1 MAWGKAGS
9 TTTASAGDSFDVTV
23 SSNETNMLLRH
34 ITSSGNTVIYN
45 RFNSDSGSNYAY
57 RWSENGVTDGT
68 GISQSSVI
76 YDTGGDAGDKF
87 DVGYICNISSEEKLV
102 IGFQIN
108 EDISGAGNAPVRGEA
123 VWKWSNTS
131 DSVTSVNTLNT
142 AQSGDYETGSN
153 ISVLGSDIT
162 PTVGKPTDVQAGSRY
177 EETDTRKMY
186 HYLPISTS
194 ELKAYYKFNEAS
206 GNIINQA
213 TSVGSTDS
221 LSSEDLTVDVGTPS
235 YRQTGVGNIPY
246 SVSYGNTVKFSGTT
260 ASNWTFMNDQNDAS
274 VNVWIKS
281 SELANGDTIMSTPNS
296 SAANGFIFD
305 YRSTGQLRF
314 ITEKANSPTGNTNWA
329 SSIDTNWHMITHVH
343 DDSANTFQMYV
354 DGSAVSA
361 VHSATVPPANTPDFP
376 LEIGDTSYS
385 GGVTASI
392 AEVSLWQRVLTTD
405 EITALYNSGSGATVD
420 NILSWKE
427 EGT

>member
-153 ISVLGSDIT
+153 ISVLGSDLT
-162 PTVGKPTDVQAGSRY
+162 PSAGKPTDVQVGSRF

-186 HYLPISTS
+186 HYESPSVTYETDFSTTTNWTKTGTAQDITGGELAMQAQQGHGIQAEVYDLGTALSDSAWTIKFKIHCTSFTTSGAPSAVLIMGMSSISTGNNLTAQDFIGCRIETS
-194 ELKAYYKFNEAS
+194 ASLTPVLRTQDTDGASIPDTWDASSSYAFAAADTRYIQLTRLTSTSFSIKIYSDSTYSTLVETVTGVCAS
-206 GNIINQA
+206 GI
-213 TSVGSTDS
+213 TGLRYFSVEG
-221 LSSEDLTVDVGTPS
+221 
-235 YRQTGVGNIPY
+235 
-246 SVSYGNTVKFSGTT
+246 
-260 ASNWTFMNDQNDAS
+260 
-274 VNVWIKS
+274 
-281 SELANGDTIMSTPNS
+281 
-296 SAANGFIFD
+296 
-305 YRSTGQLRF
+305 
-314 ITEKANSPTGNTNWA
+314 
-329 SSIDTNWHMITHVH
+329 
-343 DDSANTFQMYV
+343 
-354 DGSAVSA
+354 
-361 VHSATVPPANTPDFP
+361 
-376 LEIGDTSYS
+376 YS
-385 GGVTASI
+385 GGSANSSTFVGEMDDLKIYNGVTS
-392 AEVSLWQRVLTTD
+392 TD
-405 EITALYNSGSGATVD
+405 KVWS
-420 NILSWKE
+420 E